1 MADFLFLNPEDC
13 VLDFQPLDYGLIHFG
28 SICKPNG
35 GSRGGARVSGGRGAT
50 PLFFLDQIEAR
61 GEEKLF
67 GGDRPLPSPPPPP
80 LSKGLDDWLPPQLIS
95 MSGSSTENDADYGF
109 LNRFT
114 FQ

>member
-1 MADFLFLNPEDC
+1 MADQGEEP
-13 VLDFQPLDYGLIHFG
+13 G
-28 SICKPNG
+28 
-35 GSRGGARVSGGRGAT
+35 SGGGGAT
-50 PLFFLDQIEAR
+50 PPFFLDQIEAR

-67 GGDRPLPSPPPPP
+67 GGDRPLPSPPPP